1 MRYPPLGHTGN
12 MGIKGISL
20 RVSWRCRHC
29 GVHVDTFVTLPE
41 PPTHKCPKRANR
53 NIQLEKEEDK

>member
-1 MRYPPLGHTGN
+1 MA
-12 MGIKGISL
+12 IKGISL
-20 RVSWRCRHC
+20 RVSWRCPHC

-53 NIQLEKEEDK
+53 VIQLQREEDNK